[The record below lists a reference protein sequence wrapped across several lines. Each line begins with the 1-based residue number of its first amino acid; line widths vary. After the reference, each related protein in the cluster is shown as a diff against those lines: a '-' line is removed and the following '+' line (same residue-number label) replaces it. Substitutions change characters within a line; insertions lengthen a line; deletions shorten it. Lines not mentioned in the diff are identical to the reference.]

1 MLLRNT
7 PTETQQLQQKQQEP
21 TAPPALPQT
30 HLKQQKKSVHQQLV
44 HSQQEIQNYNINN
57 NINNSNNNNNN
68 NNYYLN
74 DKPNLNY
81 LPANA
86 PHHLTSTTTILATTT
101 TPPTPT
107 TATAAAVAAAAAAAT
122 LLLNQSGVFATTTK
136 TTATAARRA
145 AAAAAAV
152 ATTNII
158 SNSNSCAGATDF
170 SIAAIMARGAANAS
184 SREPSERSLSPV
196 SVEPYPEPDDDVDVD
211 VDVDVVDCSDSESPS
226 VRPLRLHYRQQ
237 LQQQQHQQQQQQHL
251 SIAHQH
257 KVQRHHHQQHTHTHN
272 QQGSISAGAGSGGQ
286 QQSSRSS
293 SRGRTSPQ
301 SPASVNANE
310 EDRLSPEP
318 AQSAPKIVGS
328 CNCDELLPVQCHLE
342 TKELWDKFHELGTE
356 MIITKTGRR
365 MFPTVRV
372 SFSGPLRQ
380 IQPPD
385 RYAVVLDV
393 VPMDSRRYRY
403 AYHRSS
409 WLVAGKADPPP
420 PARLYPHPDCP
431 ISVEALRKQVVS
443 FEKVKLTNNEMDKN
457 GQIVL
462 NSMHRYQPRIH
473 LVRLAHGQ
481 NIPTN
486 PKDLQELDHKTY
498 VFPETVF
505 TAVTAYQNQ
514 LITKLKIDSNPF
526 AKGFRDSSR
535 LTDFDRDPMDS
546 FLLEQHLR
554 SPLRFFPDP
563 LMAQLSPQEADAAS
577 LAFIEKAR
585 QHLQLFGRTPY
596 TEMLLPQLYQR
607 PPVLNAFNL
616 GMWQQQWP
624 QLTAGFIASAN
635 QQAAAAQAA
644 AAAAA
649 AANACRTPPPPPPP
663 SIMVGVAPPP
673 PATTPSSSGS
683 ASPDMRLRHFQRY
696 SPYQVPQ
703 QQLQQTPLTRTPP
716 PL

>member
-1 MLLRNT
+1 MIIVGMLKEEA
-7 PTETQQLQQKQQEP
+7 PSEQQQLKSTNNNQQQTQTLQQLHQLQLYQQQQQQQQQQLKQQEP
-21 TAPPALPQT
+21 QEVNVFNGNL
-30 HLKQQKKSVHQQLV
+30 SVLSV
-44 HSQQEIQNYNINN
+44 
-57 NINNSNNNNNN
+57 
-68 NNYYLN
+68 
-74 DKPNLNY
+74 
-81 LPANA
+81 
-86 PHHLTSTTTILATTT
+86 ATTKV
-101 TPPTPT
+101 PTKIPLTIPKAKTVFSFEATGAPT
-107 TATAAAVAAAAAAAT
+107 TATTA
-122 LLLNQSGVFATTTK
+122 ATTT
-136 TTATAARRA
+136 
-145 AAAAAAV
+145 
-152 ATTNII
+152 NPFF
-158 SNSNSCAGATDF
+158 NSSSYIGATDF
-170 SIAAIMARGAANAS
+170 SIAAIMARGGNAS
-184 SREPSERSLSPV
+184 SREPSERSLSPL
-196 SVEPYPEPDDDVDVD
+196 SVERYPDVEDD
-211 VDVDVVDCSDSESPS
+211 VDVDVVDCSDSESIS
-226 VRPLRLHYRQQ
+226 THTMRSHHHQHNSSHRLHS
-237 LQQQQHQQQQQQHL
+237 QHNQHN
-251 SIAHQH
+251 QH
-257 KVQRHHHQQHTHTHN
+257 HHHHHHHHHHKQHHQQHKQRHN
-272 QQGSISAGAGSGGQ
+272 TNNNNSSNINNNNNNNCHNTSA
-286 QQSSRSS
+286 SSTNSSSNS
-293 SRGRTSPQ
+293 SRGRASSPQ
-301 SPASVNANE
+301 SPTPTE

-318 AQSAPKIVGS
+318 AQVKQKPAPKIVGS
-328 CNCDELLPVQCHLE
+328 CNCDDLIPVQCHLE

-385 RYAVVLDV
+385 RYAVLLDI

-420 PARLYPHPDCP
+420 PARLYAHPDSP
-431 ISVEALRKQVVS
+431 ISSEALRKQVVS

-473 LVRLAHGQ
+473 LVRLSHGQ
-481 NIPTN
+481 NIPNT
-486 PKDLQELDHKTY
+486 PKELQEMDHKTF

-563 LMAQLSPQEADAAS
+563 LMQQLSPQDADAAS
-577 LAFIEKAR
+577 LAFLEKAR
-585 QHLQLFGRTPY
+585 QHLQMFGRSPY

-607 PPVLNAFNL
+607 PPTLNAFNI

-624 QLTAGFIASAN
+624 QLTAGFLANAAN

-649 AANACRTPPPPPPP
+649 AAAVSASRTPPPPQMTIVSSPLQPP
-663 SIMVGVAPPP
+663 A
-673 PATTPSSSGS
+673 ATTPSSSGS
-683 ASPDMRLRHFQRY
+683 PSPDMRAKHFQRF

-703 QQLQQTPLTRTPP
+703 HQHPPMARTPP
-716 PL
+716 N